1 MSRRFN
7 IMKKINVNKSLIFGS
22 KVEDIKN
29 SLEYLGQEGYFSNS
43 KDFSEYE
50 EAELDFVE
58 VSNMA
63 NSMFSPYKFMSY
75 GDRHV
80 FCYFIPKSKAVF
92 VEEEPKKKT
101 LRQFKSL
108 EEFFNV
114 TGFKVGDIVQI
125 QKFGNLIYIYEETA
139 ILTCIRLYN
148 VDERFNGIEISFGSN
163 AYSFDEL
170 FKHYR
175 YFKNGKWMRFGIE
188 E

>member
-1 MSRRFN
+1 
-7 IMKKINVNKSLIFGS
+7 MKKIDVNKSLIFGS

-29 SLEYLGQEGYFSNS
+29 SLEYLDQDGYFSNS

-50 EAELDFVE
+50 ENTLDFVE
-58 VSNMA
+58 VA
-63 NSMFSPYKFMSY
+63 NFVFSPYAFMRD
-75 GDRHV
+75 GDRYV
-80 FCYFIPKSKAVF
+80 FCYFIPKSKATF

-101 LRQFKSL
+101 LRPFKSL

-139 ILTCIRLYN
+139 ILTSIRLYN
-148 VDERFNGIEISFGSN
+148 MNERFHGIEFSFGSN

-170 FKHYR
+170 FKHYK
-175 YFKNGKWMRFGIE
+175 YFKNGKWLPFRVE